1 MAKGSKTRENE
12 TMGSEAM
19 GSDTMGS
26 YGMKSARLHTKGFTL
41 IASLLM
47 LLLLSG
53 IAIGLLMMVN
63 TEGKVGGSDL
73 QNNASFRSAEGGVEK
88 MTSDLA
94 TVFKNAQSPQAS
106 DICNV
111 GLPNTTGPAIA
122 GITWKE
128 YQVTPGVLGA
138 ACPTQAQ
145 FVNLLNWGNVLSGP
159 NQGLY
164 AQIVPVNMLATA
176 DFPGGQE
183 VSMIRSAQV
192 ALIPVFQFGVFSE
205 GDLSFFP
212 GPAMTFA
219 GPVHTNGDLYL
230 AGTTSVTFQSQLSAY
245 GNVVRT
251 VLANGNSIANNG
263 STGPI
268 YVPTANA
275 TNACSTT
282 TTNCTAMS
290 AYNASSYGDGSVTG
304 GGSSTAQP
312 LATYNGT
319 NAWYTFSK
327 NTTNHM
333 IINGNYGS
341 TVVNDT
347 GTGATQLSMPFV
359 SGTSHPYEIIRRPP
373 AGEDATSALGQSR
386 EYNLA
391 QIRVLLSDDPADLPG
406 GASDSNNV
414 RLANLSPTQ
423 VQAQYG
429 LTTTPTAGI
438 NQWGIPIAA
447 GNFNSTTFGSP
458 TSGNTYNL
466 YFAAASNVRP
476 STCTGSTSCTMDW
489 LFAPATFA
497 GQTSASPTQGLQPV
511 NPNTTT
517 TTTGAPQAPVYQ
529 LPGSTAA
536 SALLTGVC
544 PPYSTTS
551 FNSIGGTVPTGC
563 PNNTSAPPY
572 PYYAVPNAN
581 SAAATDTTNSSG
593 WSLIDGYLRVE
604 YKNSSGN
611 WNPVTTEW
619 LSLGFARG
627 LTPPTQSGGGTPAG
641 GTPNP
646 INPNAILLLQE
657 PADRPGTG
665 VLPTTA
671 QIDGV
676 APACTTTSGSSPN
689 KKCTAWSG
697 TVPLFTADLA
707 ATAAGIA
714 KDAAGISA
722 DWALGLTPTVPVA
735 TPATSATPQSLTQ
748 YNWYP
753 INFYDD
759 REGENRDT
767 TANQAND
774 TCTTNGVM
782 NAVEIDVGNLKRWLA
797 GAIPGTSGGN
807 VDYLAQ
813 NGYVL
818 YFSDRRGMLL
828 NPHPPQGG
836 SPTKTGDSGLEDVIN
851 SSSSVGTPD
860 GVLETPGGVNSPE
873 DANQNGF
880 LDNFGAA
887 NLGLGFYNGTATTN
901 LNAAINSPAHP
912 DPFGTA
918 AGSARITSCTTTARK
933 NWVSGARHVLRL
945 VDGSLG
951 NVPMRSDGAQTLD
964 SPGGFTVASENPV
977 YIQGDYNSNATDSA
991 GWATDTTAF
1000 QGDTTGHSAASV
1012 IADAVTL
1019 LSNTWSDLTSM
1030 TSGDVTNPNNRTTST
1045 TTSYRLAISA
1055 GKNRTFPYSTTTLWN
1070 ATAADN
1076 GTDGGVHNFL
1086 RYLENWNTTL
1096 HYKGSLVSL
1105 YYSTYNTGFYKC
1117 CNTVYSPPTRD
1128 YYFDLDFTSPGGLPP
1143 GTPMFRDVES
1153 LGYRQL
1159 FTTRTSNN

>member
-12 TMGSEAM
+12 TMRSEAM

-94 TVFKNAQSPQAS
+94 TVFKNVQSPQAT

-111 GLPNTTGPAIA
+111 GLPATTGPAIA

-138 ACPTQAQ
+138 ICPPQSQ
-145 FVNLLNWGNVLSGP
+145 FVNLVHWGNVLSGP

-164 AQIVPVNMLATA
+164 AQIVPINMLATA

-212 GPAMTFA
+212 GPAMDFA

-230 AGTTSVTFQSQLSAY
+230 AGKATVTFHSQLSAY

-251 VLANGNSIANNG
+251 VLANGNGTDSNG
-263 STGPI
+263 YTGTI
-268 YVPTANA
+268 YIPTANA

-282 TTNCTAMS
+282 TTSCKAMD
-290 AYNASSYGDGSVTG
+290 APTASSYGDASVTA

-312 LATYNGT
+312 LTTYNGT

-327 NTTNHM
+327 NTTNHE

-347 GTGATQLSMPFV
+347 GTGATLLSMPFV
-359 SGTSHPYEIIRRPP
+359 NGTNHPYEIIRRPA

-391 QIRVLLSDDPADLPG
+391 QIHVLLSDDPADLPG
-406 GASDSNNV
+406 GASDSQNV
-414 RLANLSPTQ
+414 RLANLTPAQ
-423 VQAQYG
+423 VKAQYG
-429 LTTTPTAGI
+429 LGTTPTTGM
-438 NQWGIPIAA
+438 NQWGVTIAS
-447 GNFNSTTFGSP
+447 GNYNATTFGNPS
-458 TSGNTYNL
+458 SGNTYNL
-466 YFAAASNVRP
+466 YFAAATNAFP
-476 STCTGSTSCTMDW
+476 SVDCSTSATCNGTTNLADW
-489 LFAPATFA
+489 PFAPFPPT
-497 GQTSASPTQGLQPV
+497 GNPYPTTQGLQP
-511 NPNTTT
+511 PAP
-517 TTTGAPQAPVYQ
+517 TTGPAAPTIFNTISTATPVYTAPTFVLCPTSAVPPQ
-529 LPGSTAA
+529 NYAPLPANVPPSCPA
-536 SALLTGVC
+536 SAVSPYYYLTGTWNSTS
-544 PPYSTTS
+544 YSVPGTT
-551 FNSIGGTVPTGC
+551 
-563 PNNTSAPPY
+563 
-572 PYYAVPNAN
+572 AN
-581 SAAATDTTNSSG
+581 MTAYQSQT

-604 YKNSSGN
+604 YKNSSGV
-611 WNPVTTEW
+611 WTPVTKEW

-627 LTPPTQSGGGTPAG
+627 LTAPTAPGPSTNPGS
-641 GTPNP
+641 NP

-657 PADRPGTG
+657 PADRGTASQ
-665 VLPTTA
+665 LSLSAASTT
-671 QIDGV
+671 GT
-676 APACTTTSGSSPN
+676 PLSCTATSSITSHHVTTN
-689 KKCTAWSG
+689 YCTAWASTPPQLLVDTAG
-697 TVPLFTADLA
+697 TTYWPF
-707 ATAAGIA
+707 
-714 KDAAGISA
+714 
-722 DWALGLTPTVPVA
+722 GLTPNPPSA
-735 TPATSATPQSLTQ
+735 TTTPQSLTQ

-753 INFYDD
+753 NNFHDD

-767 TANQAND
+767 TANQGND

-782 NAVEIDVGNLKRWLA
+782 NAVEIDVGNLKRWLS
-797 GAIPGTSGGN
+797 GGIPGTSGGS
-807 VDYLAQ
+807 VDYQAQ

-818 YFSDRRGMLL
+818 YFSDRRGTLL

-836 SPTKTGDSGLEDVIN
+836 SATKTGDSGLEDVIN

-860 GVLETPGGVNSPE
+860 GVLETPVANSPE
-873 DANQNGF
+873 DVNQNGY

-887 NLGLGFYNGTATTN
+887 NLGLGFWNDATHN
-901 LNAAINSPAHP
+901 LNQLINAPANP

-918 AGSARITSCTTTARK
+918 AGSARITSCITTARK
-933 NWVSGARHVLRL
+933 NWVSGARHVFRL

-991 GWATDTTAF
+991 GWAGDTTAF
-1000 QGDTTGHSAASV
+1000 AGDVTGHSAASV

-1019 LSNTWSDLTSM
+1019 LSNNWTDSESM
-1030 TSGDVTNPNNRTTST
+1030 QSGAVTNPNNRTAST

-1086 RYLENWNTTL
+1086 RYLETWNTTL

-1117 CNTVYSPPTRD
+1117 CNTVYNPPTRD